1 MTRYRA
7 RAVLLLFLVLNLTA
21 CATWQAV
28 TPTPMSVAQLIE
40 EDRPERVRVT
50 TLLSQLELVDPSV
63 KGDEL
68 MGHVNEPSLWCRVF
82 LSGYTRRG
90 EDECDR
96 FVVRSIPL
104 ADVFTLEIRKGDTR
118 MRVLM
123 GVGLVAAFVAASM
136 GVLNITSHTT
146 N

>member
-68 MGHVNEPSLWCRVF
+68 MGHVNESSFWCRAF
-82 LSGYTRRG
+82 WGNYY
-90 EDECDR
+90 EDRNEDACDR
-96 FVVRSIPL
+96 FVVRSIPF
-104 ADVFTLEIRKGDTR
+104 ADIVTVETRKGEKR
-118 MRVLM
+118 GRVLM
-123 GVGLVAAFVAASM
+123 GVGLVAAFVATSM
-136 GVLNITSHTT
+136 GVLNITGPT

>member
-1 MTRYRA
+1 M
-7 RAVLLLFLVLNLTA
+7 
-21 CATWQAV
+21 
-28 TPTPMSVAQLIE
+28 
-40 EDRPERVRVT
+40 
-50 TLLSQLELVDPSV
+50 SQLELVDPSV
-63 KGDEL
+63 KGDEVI
-68 MGHVNEPSLWCRVF
+68 GHVNESSFWCRTF
-82 LSGYTRRG
+82 WGNYY
-90 EDECDR
+90 EDRNEDACDR

>member
-1 MTRYRA
+1 M
-7 RAVLLLFLVLNLTA
+7 
-21 CATWQAV
+21 
-28 TPTPMSVAQLIE
+28 
-40 EDRPERVRVT
+40 T

-63 KGDEL
+63 KGDEVI
-68 MGHVNEPSLWCRVF
+68 GHVNESSFWCRAF
-82 LSGYTRRG
+82 WGNYY
-90 EDECDR
+90 EDRNEDACDR

-104 ADVFTLEIRKGDTR
+104 ANIVTLETRKGDTR

-123 GVGLVAAFVAASM
+123 GVGVVVAFVAASM

>member
-1 MTRYRA
+1 MTRYRP
-7 RAVLLLFLVLNLTA
+7 RSVLLLFLLLHLTA
-21 CATWQAV
+21 CYTWQG
-28 TPTPMSVAQLIE
+28 VATTSPAGVIE
-40 EDRPERVRVT
+40 ATQPDRVRVT
-50 TLLSQLELVDPSV
+50 MPDGTQVELENPSV
-63 KGDEL
+63 EGDEL
-68 MGHVNEPSLWCRVF
+68 VGRVHESSFWCRAF
-82 LSGYTRRG
+82 LGGYTRRG

-123 GVGLVAAFVAASM
+123 GVGVVAAFVAASM
-136 GVLNITSHTT
+136 GVLNITSHTA

>member
-1 MTRYRA
+1 MIRYRA
-7 RAVLLLFLVLNLTA
+7 RAVLLLFLLLNLTA
-21 CATWQAV
+21 CSTWQ
-28 TPTPMSVAQLIE
+28 SVATPNPAQFIE

-82 LSGYTRRG
+82 LGGYTRRG

-104 ADVFTLEIRKGDTR
+104 ADIFTLEIRKGDTR
-118 MRVLM
+118 SGVLM
-123 GVGLVAAFVAASM
+123 GLGLVAAFVLTTM
-136 GVLNITSHTT
+136 GVLNIKSHT